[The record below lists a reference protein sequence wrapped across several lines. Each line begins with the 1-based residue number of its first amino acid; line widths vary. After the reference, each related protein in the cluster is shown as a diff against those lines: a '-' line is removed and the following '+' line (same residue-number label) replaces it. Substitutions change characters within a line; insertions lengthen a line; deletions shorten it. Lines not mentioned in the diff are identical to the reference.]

1 MPKQIFIQRNQ
12 MYNSETQDIVQI
24 SSDPGWL
31 HFQVPNEED
40 VWVVINGL
48 TFSMQRIDEANNKI
62 EELAVKIKILEEENK
77 DLREEVNILRGC
89 LGLNEK

>member
-12 MYNSETQDIVQI
+12 TYNSKTQDIVQI
-24 SSDPGWL
+24 SSEPGWL
-31 HFQVPNEED
+31 HSLVPNEED

>member
-40 VWVVINGL
+40 VLVTINGI
-48 TFSMQRIDEANNKI
+48 TFSMQNINETNNKI
-62 EELAVKIKILEEENK
+62 EELEEKIKILEEKNK
-77 DLREEVNILRGC
+77 DLREEVDILNIWV
-89 LGLNEK
+89 LGNK